1 VRKRCAHWALNRERR
16 EKRGERCSLRLL
28 TREERVEHQLEQSH
42 RSTAVSEGRVAEGE
56 ESPETKKS
64 RGE

>member
-1 VRKRCAHWALNRERR
+1 VGKRCAHWALNTERR
-16 EKRGERCSLRLL
+16 EKRGEGCSLRLL

-42 RSTAVSEGRVAEGE
+42 RSTAAGEGRVAGGE
-56 ESPETKKS
+56 ESPETEKS